1 MVVNSRDNVFLKRDK
16 NSKKWKIEYDE
27 TIYKIYDRNNDLAG
41 YFFPNYG
48 IVTDQKSRSE
58 MGEEDEEIIIEA
70 MNQEHK
76 VVHGGE
82 VLVPLVKLDL
92 LDIEDEQIDLDS
104 ARERMEEVLKRM
116 DAWETWMRSN
126 SSRFN
131 IVGNGIYTSRED
143 RNMLSIAL
151 LFDSKFVLHEKEIGL
166 QLNQILDSLSE
177 CGLL

>member
-1 MVVNSRDNVFLKRDK
+1 MVSNNGDIVFLKRNK

-48 IVTDQKSRSE
+48 NVTDQKSSSE
-58 MGEEDEEIIIEA
+58 MKEEDEESIIEV
-70 MNQEHK
+70 MNKEHK
-76 VVHGGE
+76 VVPGGE
-82 VLVPLVKLDL
+82 ILVPLAKLDL
-92 LDIEDEQIDLDS
+92 LDIEEEQIDLDS
-104 ARERMEEVLKRM
+104 GCERMEEVLKRM
-116 DAWETWMRSN
+116 DAWKTWVSSN

-131 IVGNGIYTSRED
+131 IIGNGIYTSRED

-151 LFDSKFVLHEKEIGL
+151 LLDTKFVLHEKEIGL

-177 CGLL
+177 FGLL

>member
-1 MVVNSRDNVFLKRDK
+1 VFLKRNK

-48 IVTDQKSRSE
+48 NVTDQKSSSE
-58 MGEEDEEIIIEA
+58 MKEEDEESIIEV
-70 MNQEHK
+70 MNKEHK
-76 VVHGGE
+76 VVPGGE
-82 VLVPLVKLDL
+82 ILVPLAKLDL
-92 LDIEDEQIDLDS
+92 LDIEEEQIDLDS
-104 ARERMEEVLKRM
+104 GCERMEEVLKRM
-116 DAWETWMRSN
+116 DAWKTWVSSN

-131 IVGNGIYTSRED
+131 IIGNGIYTSRED

-151 LFDSKFVLHEKEIGL
+151 LLDTKFVLHEKEIGL

-177 CGLL
+177 FGLL

>member
-1 MVVNSRDNVFLKRDK
+1 MFLKRNK

-48 IVTDQKSRSE
+48 NVTDQKSSSE
-58 MGEEDEEIIIEA
+58 MKEEDEESIIEV
-70 MNQEHK
+70 MNKEHK
-76 VVHGGE
+76 VVPGGE
-82 VLVPLVKLDL
+82 ILVPLAKLDL
-92 LDIEDEQIDLDS
+92 LDIEEEQIDLDS
-104 ARERMEEVLKRM
+104 GCERMEEVLKRM
-116 DAWETWMRSN
+116 DAWKTWVSSN

-131 IVGNGIYTSRED
+131 IIGNGIYTSRED

-151 LFDSKFVLHEKEIGL
+151 LLDTKFVLHEKEIGL

-177 CGLL
+177 SGLL

>member
-1 MVVNSRDNVFLKRDK
+1 VFLKRNK

-48 IVTDQKSRSE
+48 NVTDQKSSSE
-58 MGEEDEEIIIEA
+58 MKEEDEESIIEV
-70 MNQEHK
+70 MNKEHK
-76 VVHGGE
+76 VVPGGE
-82 VLVPLVKLDL
+82 ILVPLAKLDL
-92 LDIEDEQIDLDS
+92 LDIEEEQIDLDS
-104 ARERMEEVLKRM
+104 GCERMEEVLKRM
-116 DAWETWMRSN
+116 DAWKTWVSSN

-131 IVGNGIYTSRED
+131 IIGNGIYTSRED

-151 LFDSKFVLHEKEIGL
+151 LLDTKFVLHEKEIGL

-177 CGLL
+177 SGLL

>member
-1 MVVNSRDNVFLKRDK
+1 LVSNNGDIVFLKRNK

-48 IVTDQKSRSE
+48 NVTDQKSSSE
-58 MGEEDEEIIIEA
+58 MKEEDEESIIEV
-70 MNQEHK
+70 MNKEHK
-76 VVHGGE
+76 VVPGGE
-82 VLVPLVKLDL
+82 ILVPLAKLDL
-92 LDIEDEQIDLDS
+92 LDIEEEQIDLDS
-104 ARERMEEVLKRM
+104 GCERMEEVLKRM
-116 DAWETWMRSN
+116 DAWKTWVSSN

-131 IVGNGIYTSRED
+131 IIGNGIYTSRED

-151 LFDSKFVLHEKEIGL
+151 LLDTKFVLHEKEIGL

-177 CGLL
+177 FGLL